1 MKSILIIFLLLTS
14 ALQAVEVKEVAS
26 ISFSGKATKVVTIT
40 VPEDTAELILVL
52 NQRVGPAA
60 WQSLNPIEVKQ
71 REKFRDSRYKW
82 LFRAENIKFYR
93 PEKGKWHFYA
103 RGGNDGSS
111 GSFTIYAV
119 PYLKVEKP
127 RTIAVR
133 PHRLCDTEY
142 IKVIFPKDIVT
153 PTYLEGVYGFEIT
166 TKHVTRSGDVTGY
179 GGVNSIYWMELDG
192 MRIRVEGFE
201 ESFEKNR
208 NYYFEIKTTP
218 GRSPNQNVRINWYK
232 AKIQAV
238 AGVISPNRELW
249 MVTHGRDD
257 NPDNADSHVSF
268 RTLAGTISNARLVEG
283 APASSMVLNWSEGAA
298 DNSSDTSLEGSR
310 FIKGVAQTAK
320 RLLDKRGV
328 TGGSLNLVGH
338 SWGSLVSDA
347 IGSNYPPR
355 DVIGSNYPL
364 RQVARIVAL
373 DPAESGTVMGL
384 RLGRILLGDQSK
396 EPDFIRNAHGS
407 LAIVT
412 GKGLFGSERRAQTAH
427 VAIRLDI
434 PSAEASAVDEGK
446 RHALPV
452 DTFYQSILERGTS
465 SIASKIWSLALKTG
479 SNILSKN
486 TPRNVTVTLPS
497 FLSRP
502 GVSNP
507 EEYLDLTELSSDQYN
522 FNNHDGVIGIHVN
535 QAGKYSSNLWMGIG
549 IRPDLF
555 TVHSSQVNWFFEF

>member
-1 MKSILIIFLLLTS
+1 
-14 ALQAVEVKEVAS
+14 
-26 ISFSGKATKVVTIT
+26 
-40 VPEDTAELILVL
+40 
-52 NQRVGPAA
+52 
-60 WQSLNPIEVKQ
+60 
-71 REKFRDSRYKW
+71 
-82 LFRAENIKFYR
+82 
-93 PEKGKWHFYA
+93 
-103 RGGNDGSS
+103 
-111 GSFTIYAV
+111 
-119 PYLKVEKP
+119 
-127 RTIAVR
+127 
-133 PHRLCDTEY
+133 
-142 IKVIFPKDIVT
+142 
-153 PTYLEGVYGFEIT
+153 
-166 TKHVTRSGDVTGY
+166 
-179 GGVNSIYWMELDG
+179 
-192 MRIRVEGFE
+192 
-201 ESFEKNR
+201 
-208 NYYFEIKTTP
+208 
-218 GRSPNQNVRINWYK
+218 
-232 AKIQAV
+232 
-238 AGVISPNRELW
+238 
-249 MVTHGRDD
+249 
-257 NPDNADSHVSF
+257 
-268 RTLAGTISNARLVEG
+268 
-283 APASSMVLNWSEGAA
+283 
-298 DNSSDTSLEGSR
+298 
-310 FIKGVAQTAK
+310 
-320 RLLDKRGV
+320 
-328 TGGSLNLVGH
+328 
-338 SWGSLVSDA
+338 
-347 IGSNYPPR
+347 
-355 DVIGSNYPL
+355 
-364 RQVARIVAL
+364 
-373 DPAESGTVMGL
+373 
-384 RLGRILLGDQSK
+384 LGDQSK